1 MKIFAIALLAL
12 TLSATQA
19 KFNLRSYAQ
28 HKLQKEA
35 DSEYHTHDS
44 AVLSGNIATIVNSC
58 FDAQLGK
65 NNGALVNTVA
75 VAEFDTQGAVNGINL
90 CLQASNLRLSHAVD
104 ANITGNINVLKNKA
118 KDLVDAQQKFA
129 TKVKEEASGLKSSMS
144 SLESSVANA
153 REQFQGVFESSDT
166 DTPQEKVAALIEYL
180 DNKDSSYGATHDS
193 LKTAFAAFNELQ
205 TAAKGNLSSLL
216 KAIKNATDNFD
227 AARNDVSGNQAKIA
241 EDIEAHYKEV
251 PNDDETS
258 DFPHPVSGSSGEG
271 CGVLDA
277 SVTDGDLD
285 EEKANEKM
293 CADGLTCV
301 SRKSQKLVDSVLNDD
316 KGNLEYSGYFVC
328 IDSTQLSYLTVGTD
342 YDEATTSSDPI
353 NLDTSCSAP
362 TTGPGEVASCNL
374 YLLSGE
380 A

>member
-44 AVLSGNIATIVNSC
+44 AVLSDNIANIVNSC

-65 NNGALVNTVA
+65 NNGAFVNTVA
-75 VAEFDTQGAVNGINL
+75 VAEFDTKGAVDGINL
-90 CLQASNLRLSHAVD
+90 CLQSSNLRLSHAVD
-104 ANITGNINVLKNKA
+104 ANITENINTLKGKA
-118 KDLVDAQQKFA
+118 TVLVDAQQAFA

-144 SLESSVANA
+144 TLESSVANA

-166 DTPQEKVAALIEYL
+166 DTPQEKVEALVDYL

-193 LKTAFAAFNELQ
+193 LKSAFEAFNQLQ
-205 TAAKGNLSSLL
+205 SDAKNNLSSLL
-216 KAIKNATDNFD
+216 EAIKNATDEFD
-227 AARNDVSGNQAKIA
+227 AARDDVSGNQAKIA

-251 PNDDETS
+251 PNDDDTTE
-258 DFPHPVSGSSGEG
+258 FPHPVSGTAGEG
-271 CGVLDA
+271 CGKLVA
-277 SVTDGDLD
+277 SV
-285 EEKANEKM
+285 
-293 CADGLTCV
+293 ADGALDKEQADSNMCSSGLKCLPRTGIV
-301 SRKSQKLVDSVLNDD
+301 ALHGGLVNDR
-316 KGNLEYSGYFVC
+316 GNLEYSGFYICVS
-328 IDSTQLSYLTVGTD
+328 DTAAG
-342 YDEATTSSDPI
+342 DEVNGVQVD
-353 NLDTSCSAP
+353 LVTSCSAP
-362 TTGPGEVASCNL
+362 TRDDGEDASCNL